1 MTERN
6 WKDQIQK
13 ETENMTA
20 ANSVTTRAKGRKIYG
35 KCLRKRA
42 MATNRNLHKAECPL
56 MTMAW

>member
-20 ANSVTTRAKGRKIYG
+20 ANSVTTRAKGQEDIWKMFEEKG
-35 KCLRKRA
+35 NGNK
-42 MATNRNLHKAECPL
+42 
-56 MTMAW
+56 